1 QGQQGQQG
9 QGSQG
14 AESPDQNRPE
24 PNPSQSAVAAGGNG
38 GAPSLQDRLQM
49 SLATETHGGGNAGP
63 VDPLTGQEF
72 VEWSDR
78 MRDIEEMLSDPDLRS
93 QAAEIRERARA
104 MRIEFKRHSKQPNW
118 DLVRTSVYGPMRE
131 LEQRLAEE
139 LARLTPDDELV
150 PIDRDP
156 VPDQYA
162 ELVKRYY
169 EELGRQP

>member
-1 QGQQGQQG
+1 
-9 QGSQG
+9 
-14 AESPDQNRPE
+14 
-24 PNPSQSAVAAGGNG
+24 
-38 GAPSLQDRLQM
+38 M